1 MRRRV
6 MLGLRVEGGE
16 VFFLLEVVGLGKGV
30 IVVLRESFIILFG
43 LNFTTIAFLPKG
55 KIEIVAI

>member
-6 MLGLRVEGGE
+6 MLGLSVEGGE

-30 IVVLRESFIILFG
+30 IVVLR
-43 LNFTTIAFLPKG
+43 
-55 KIEIVAI
+55 